1 MITLFVSD
9 IDGCLAEPYQTYDL
23 PRLQEIARCVAEAGP
38 VGSHPVRPAFS
49 LCSGRPYPYV
59 EAMTQLLDVRVPV
72 LFESG
77 GGLFN
82 PVTARTAWHPHF
94 TSEVEGQIDAVRQW
108 MKTDLL
114 PDTGMQIDH
123 TKRTQAGLVGPD
135 EDEIRRSIAVVERFV
150 EEHAPGF
157 RVFHTPVSI
166 DVVAPDVTKKQG
178 LAWLAE
184 RLGLALDAVAY
195 IGDTNGDLDALGAVG
210 YPFAPANAT
219 EAVRRQAR
227 HVTTGAVADGTLEAY
242 RWCAAHN
249 EKVTAEKPA
258 A

>member
-1 MITLFVSD
+1 MIELFVSD
-9 IDGCLAEPYQTYDL
+9 IDGCLAQPYQAYDL
-23 PRLQEIARCVAEAGP
+23 VRLQEMARCVGESGG
-38 VGSHPVRPAFS
+38 VGEGGARPAFS
-49 LCSGRPYPYV
+49 LCSGRPFPYV

-94 TSEVEGQIDAVRQW
+94 TEEVEGQIDAVRRW
-108 MKTDLL
+108 MKEDLL
-114 PDTGMQIDH
+114 PGTGMQIDH

-135 EDEIRRSIAVVERFV
+135 EEEIRRAIAVVERFV
-150 EEHAPGF
+150 DENAPGF

-166 DVVAPDVTKKQG
+166 DVVAPDITKKQG

-184 RLGLALDAVAY
+184 RLDLTLENVAY

-210 YPFAPANAT
+210 YAFAPANAT
-219 EAVRRQAR
+219 EAVRRRAA
-227 HVTTGAVADGTLEAY
+227 HVTEGAVADGTLEAY
-242 RWCAAHN
+242 RWCVRRNEAAL
-249 EKVTAEKPA
+249 AEEPA
-258 A
+258 P